1 MHPQAALSE
10 AELRIRNLSDMLLS
24 EEQQREGLQRDVATA
39 TASGRD
45 HLVQVRARAC
55 VSWRTRNMC
64 LCENVHVVMSG
75 LWMPHCEAIEVDITW
90 ASEQGSGCCL
100 V

>member
-1 MHPQAALSE
+1 VHPQAALSE

-39 TASGRD
+39 SASGRD

-55 VSWRTRNMC
+55 AVAYTEDVFVRKCARG
-64 LCENVHVVMSG
+64 HVWT
-75 LWMPHCEAIEVDITW
+75 LD
-90 ASEQGSGCCL
+90 ASL
-100 V
+100 